1 MLGIKLEPLETKL
14 VLHVELKEPLLQL
27 LAEPLAKFDSTNALF
42 DESFYFYLKGSF
54 STNFSIDD
62 LLDGSNLIET
72 LLKGFYLHISGE
84 APNCVIKKYRELLE
98 ASGKVDGS
106 MKFVLSVLMKN
117 AFIKLKLKSPSQM
130 EKFFEKLGIKEILKE
145 CPNLSDLLEQL
156 ALVPEVQEMKFGT
169 DSPKHMIYQVLRCL
183 KENVCSGVPFA

>member
-1 MLGIKLEPLETKL
+1 MG
-14 VLHVELKEPLLQL
+14 
-27 LAEPLAKFDSTNALF
+27 KFDSIDALF

-62 LLDGSNLIET
+62 LLEGSNLIET
-72 LLKGFYLHISGE
+72 LLKGFYLNISGE

-98 ASGKVDGS
+98 ASGKAEGS

-130 EKFFEKLGIKEILKE
+130 EKFF
-145 CPNLSDLLEQL
+145 
-156 ALVPEVQEMKFGT
+156 
-169 DSPKHMIYQVLRCL
+169 
-183 KENVCSGVPFA
+183 